1 MRRDENA
8 VSNRAEE
15 ARAPASGDALGE
27 LPERVKAVIR
37 EQDRNSERLLG
48 LVQLGIGLLFA
59 LVYMIAPRPEDAHA
73 SMFSPVP
80 VALAGFIVFSALR
93 LWLIMRAPV
102 PGWFVA
108 LSIFADTALL
118 LGLIWSFHLQYGQP
132 PAFSLKAPTLIY
144 IFVFIAL
151 RSLRFD
157 PRYVLAA
164 GLAAAVGW
172 LVVTLAAIYAS
183 EPETITRSFG
193 DYILG
198 NRILIGAEVDKILA
212 ILLVTGLLA
221 FGVERAKRT
230 LITAIREE
238 TAGREV
244 RRFLSRGVA
253 DAIAR
258 SETLVEPGQATER
271 RAAIMMLDIRGFTRF
286 STTVSP
292 REVVDM
298 LTSFHARIVPI
309 VRGNN
314 GVIDKFLG
322 DGVMATFGAVEPTQA
337 PAADAL
343 NALEAILD
351 EARSWK
357 DELARRGIAVLSVN
371 GSVTSG
377 TVVFAT
383 LGNED
388 RLEYTVIGEA
398 VNLAAKLEKHNKVE
412 GSLALVPAATLVEAM
427 RQGFRARVAPRPRT
441 SVAVAG
447 VPAPIDLFAFDVR

>member
-198 NRILIGAEVDKILA
+198 NRILI
-212 ILLVTGLLA
+212 
-221 FGVERAKRT
+221 
-230 LITAIREE
+230 
-238 TAGREV
+238 
-244 RRFLSRGVA
+244 
-253 DAIAR
+253 
-258 SETLVEPGQATER
+258 
-271 RAAIMMLDIRGFTRF
+271 
-286 STTVSP
+286 
-292 REVVDM
+292 
-298 LTSFHARIVPI
+298 
-309 VRGNN
+309 
-314 GVIDKFLG
+314 
-322 DGVMATFGAVEPTQA
+322 
-337 PAADAL
+337 
-343 NALEAILD
+343 
-351 EARSWK
+351 
-357 DELARRGIAVLSVN
+357 
-371 GSVTSG
+371 
-377 TVVFAT
+377 
-383 LGNED
+383 
-388 RLEYTVIGEA
+388 
-398 VNLAAKLEKHNKVE
+398 
-412 GSLALVPAATLVEAM
+412 
-427 RQGFRARVAPRPRT
+427 
-441 SVAVAG
+441 
-447 VPAPIDLFAFDVR
+447 